1 VEYGGLERGS
11 CGHRPAGDVK
21 VAWNLVV
28 VDGPEGEILEVE
40 QARAIFDALEW
51 LNREGSEEG

>member
-1 VEYGGLERGS
+1 MAGS
-11 CGHRPAGDVK
+11 KEDRAGIGRPAGDAK